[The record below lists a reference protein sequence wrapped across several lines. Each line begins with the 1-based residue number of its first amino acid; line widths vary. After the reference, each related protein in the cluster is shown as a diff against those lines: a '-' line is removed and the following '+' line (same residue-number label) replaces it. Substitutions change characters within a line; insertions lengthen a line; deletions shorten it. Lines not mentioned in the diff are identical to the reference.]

1 MSRFKHQT
9 REKVKE
15 LVKDLIYEETGLSRS
30 SKNFQIAFDFII
42 NNLYDHTFLPPNS
55 H

>member
-15 LVKDLIYEETGLSRS
+15 LVKDLIFEETGLPRT
-30 SKNFQIAFDFII
+30 SKNFQIAFDFIM
-42 NNLYDHTFLPPNS
+42 NNLSDHTFLAPNS